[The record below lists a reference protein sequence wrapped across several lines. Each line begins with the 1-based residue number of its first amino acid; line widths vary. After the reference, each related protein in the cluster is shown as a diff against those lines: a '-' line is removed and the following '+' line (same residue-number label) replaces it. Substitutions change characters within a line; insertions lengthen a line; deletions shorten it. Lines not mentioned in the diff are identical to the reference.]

1 MIRATTTTRVPPLAL
16 AAAAG
21 LHVLVGIAVL
31 DLWQRSFAFDE
42 KQPLE
47 IEIVMPA
54 APPQPEQEQE
64 PTAEPVTAAAEPEP
78 EPEPPPPTTE
88 AATPPPPPEPEIVAF
103 DPTLIPEPEPPPPL
117 VFEQPTPP
125 MPKPVPKP
133 TPSKPAATPRPPAA
147 ITATEPPAPA
157 VPAPAPA
164 PAAPRHDPSYLDRL
178 AAAIER
184 ERDYPAHARR
194 QGHQGRVVLHLV
206 IAASGKLLSAHVVTG
221 SGLETLDGAALGM
234 VQRARLPPFGP
245 GFGAESATFTVPI
258 AFAMR

>member
-1 MIRATTTTRVPPLAL
+1 MRASTPTRIPPLAL

-31 DLWQRSFAFDE
+31 DLWQRSLAFDE
-42 KQPLE
+42 TQPVE

-54 APPQPEQEQE
+54 GPPEQE
-64 PTAEPVTAAAEPEP
+64 PTAEPMTAAAEPEP
-78 EPEPPPPTTE
+78 EPPRPTTE
-88 AATPPPPPEPEIVAF
+88 AATPPPPPPEPEIVAF
-103 DPTLIPEPEPPPPL
+103 DPTFIPEPEPPPPL
-117 VFEQPTPP
+117 VFEQPKP
-125 MPKPVPKP
+125 PVPKP
-133 TPSKPAATPRPPAA
+133 TPPKPTPPKPAATPRPPAA
-147 ITATEPPAPA
+147 VTATAPPAPA
-157 VPAPAPA
+157 VSAPAPA

-178 AAAIER
+178 ATAIER

-194 QGHQGRVVLHLV
+194 QGHQGRVVVHLV
-206 IAASGKLLSAHVVTG
+206 VAASGKLLAAHVVTS
-221 SGLETLDGAALGM
+221 SGLETLDRAALGM